1 MQLDSGY
8 HCQQCDTKAHLALWH
23 AISPD
28 SRTETEKILCV
39 ADAAVLEILGWKL
52 DSVTTS
58 N

>member
-8 HCQQCDTKAHLALWH
+8 RCERCDTKAHLALWH

-28 SRTETEKILCV
+28 GGTETEKILCV

-52 DSVTTS
+52 NSVTTS
-58 N
+58 S